1 MLCPKQRAGLRRSGG
16 PPGKAGGGQLG
27 KGPEYQTKQLGFHQ
41 EDSREH
47 SKVSA
52 HGRDVATAG
61 PEHSTAKFRA
71 EAEQPGA
78 APAVLSG
85 SKALFQTS
93 ETARIMPD
101 DLCLFNSLLL
111 NQILLFCIGCA
122 TTVLVTGASVGEMS
136 LQMLV
141 GWVCEELGVG
151 EGGRDHLV

>member
-1 MLCPKQRAGLRRSGG
+1 MLCPKQRAGLRRLGG

-52 HGRDVATAG
+52 QGRDVATAG

-85 SKALFQTS
+85 SKALFRTS
-93 ETARIMPD
+93 PRQPG
-101 DLCLFNSLLL
+101 LCPMTCVSS
-111 NQILLFCIGCA
+111 
-122 TTVLVTGASVGEMS
+122 TYSY
-136 LQMLV
+136 
-141 GWVCEELGVG
+141 
-151 EGGRDHLV
+151 